1 VRSPGNGP
9 VDAGELAAV
18 FFVPLPDGG
27 GGVGGGH
34 EGIQTRG
41 GNLALIRMALKN
53 SPQTNSAWRLANLAL
68 KFKLIRKSNY
78 GAIA

>member
-1 VRSPGNGP
+1 VRGPGNGP
-9 VDAGELAAV
+9 VDAGELTAV

-41 GNLALIRMALKN
+41 KADCDSSSCFEKLRPALGLHGNLQL
-53 SPQTNSAWRLANLAL
+53 SH
-68 KFKLIRKSNY
+68 
-78 GAIA
+78 